1 MISVAICDDE
11 KYFSHILKNMI
22 STFMTQRGI
31 KYSLDMFDSGN
42 ELLSYLSDNA
52 IKTTVVFLDINM
64 EDMDG
69 IETAT
74 RIRKLSKDVYIVFV
88 TAYIKYSLEGYKVK
102 AIRYLIKGDVNFEKS
117 LEECM
122 DAILDN
128 MNYGIQTVSFEFKDG
143 KRDIVIDN
151 IIYIESNLHT
161 LRFVMRSASN
171 SKEEFIMIATL
182 NEAEENL
189 KDFGLVRIH
198 QSYLINLN
206 HVKTVNAQLVIMD
219 NGDKLSVSRSKYKS
233 FKEALARY
241 MGEF

>member
-1 MISVAICDDE
+1 MIIIAICDDE

-22 STFMTQRGI
+22 STFMAQRGI
-31 KYSLDMFDSGN
+31 EYSLDMFGSGI
-42 ELLSYLSDNA
+42 ELLSYLSDHA
-52 IKTTVVFLDINM
+52 VQTTVVFLDINM

-88 TAYIKYSLEGYKVK
+88 TAYIKYSLEGYKVN

-122 DAILDN
+122 NAILEN

-161 LRFVMRSASN
+161 LRFVMMSAP
-171 SKEEFIMIATL
+171 KEEYIMLATL
-182 NEAEENL
+182 NEVEESL

-198 QSYLINLN
+198 QSYLINLS

>member
-22 STFMTQRGI
+22 AAYMAQRGI
-31 KYSLDMFDSGN
+31 EYSLDMFGSGN
-42 ELLSYLSDNA
+42 ELLSCLSDNA
-52 IKTTVVFLDINM
+52 VRTTVIFLDINM

-74 RIRKLSKDVYIVFV
+74 RIRQFSKDVYIVFV
-88 TAYIKYSLEGYKVK
+88 TAYIKYSLEGYKVN

-122 DAILDN
+122 DAILEN
-128 MNYGIQTVSFEFKDG
+128 MNYEIQTVSFEFKDG

-151 IIYIESNLHT
+151 IVYIESNLHT

-182 NEAEENL
+182 NEVEEIL
-189 KDFGLVRIH
+189 KDFGLIQCH
-198 QSYLINLN
+198 
-206 HVKTVNAQLVIMD
+206 
-219 NGDKLSVSRSKYKS
+219 
-233 FKEALARY
+233 
-241 MGEF
+241 